1 MKTTTV
7 SEKGWVVIPN
17 EIREKYNIKKG
28 DKVNIIDYG
37 NIIAIIPAPAPKDVI
52 KDSAGIFKSKKS
64 LTKSL
69 LDDRKKEI
77 EREK

>member
-37 NIIAIIPAPAPKDVI
+37 NIIAIIPTSKDVI

-69 LDDRKKEI
+69 IDDRKEEI

>member
-37 NIIAIIPAPAPKDVI
+37 NIIAIIPTSKVVI

-69 LDDRKKEI
+69 LEPDEMLLV
-77 EREK
+77 

>member
-37 NIIAIIPAPAPKDVI
+37 NIIVIIPTSKNVI

-64 LTKSL
+64 LTKAL
-69 LDDRKKEI
+69 LDDRKEEI

>member
-7 SEKGWVVIPN
+7 SKKGWVVIPN
-17 EIREKYNIKKG
+17 EIREKYDIKKG

-37 NIIAIIPAPAPKDVI
+37 NIIAIIPASKDVI
-52 KDSAGIFKSKKS
+52 RDSAGIFKSKKS

-69 LDDRKKEI
+69 LNDRKEEI

>member
-37 NIIAIIPAPAPKDVI
+37 NIIAIIPTSRDVI
-52 KDSAGIFKSKKS
+52 KDSVGIFKSKKS

-69 LDDRKKEI
+69 LDDRKEEI

>member
-28 DKVNIIDYG
+28 DKVNIVDYG
-37 NIIAIIPAPAPKDVI
+37 DIIAIIPASKDVI
-52 KDSAGIFKSKKS
+52 RDSEGIFKSKKS

-69 LDDRKKEI
+69 LDNRKEEI

>member
-37 NIIAIIPAPAPKDVI
+37 NIIAIIPTSKDVI

-64 LTKSL
+64 LIKSL
-69 LDDRKKEI
+69 LDDRKEEI

>member
-37 NIIAIIPAPAPKDVI
+37 NIIAIIPTSRDAI
-52 KDSAGIFKSKKS
+52 KDSTGIFKSKKS

-69 LDDRKKEI
+69 LDDRKEEI

>member
-28 DKVNIIDYG
+28 DKVNIVDYG
-37 NIIAIIPAPAPKDVI
+37 DIIAIIPASKNVI
-52 KDSAGIFKSKKS
+52 RDSEGIFKSKKS

-69 LDDRKKEI
+69 LDNRKEEI

>member
-28 DKVNIIDYG
+28 DKVNIVDYG
-37 NIIAIIPAPAPKDVI
+37 DIIAIIPASKDVI

-69 LDDRKKEI
+69 MDNRKEEI

>member
-37 NIIAIIPAPAPKDVI
+37 DIIAIIPASKDVI
-52 KDSAGIFKSKKS
+52 RDSAGIFKSKKS

-69 LDDRKKEI
+69 LNDRKEEI

>member
-1 MKTTTV
+1 MKTITV

-37 NIIAIIPAPAPKDVI
+37 NIIAIIPTSKDVI
-52 KDSAGIFKSKKS
+52 KDSAGIFNSKKS

-69 LDDRKKEI
+69 IDDRNEEI

>member
-37 NIIAIIPAPAPKDVI
+37 NIIAIIPTSKDVI

-69 LDDRKKEI
+69 LDDRKEEI

>member
-28 DKVNIIDYG
+28 DKVNIVDYG
-37 NIIAIIPAPAPKDVI
+37 DIIAIIPASKNVI
-52 KDSAGIFKSKKS
+52 RDSEGIFKSKKS

-69 LDDRKKEI
+69 LSNRKEEI

>member
-17 EIREKYNIKKG
+17 EIRGKYNIKKG

-37 NIIAIIPAPAPKDVI
+37 NIIAIIPASKDVI
-52 KDSAGIFKSKKS
+52 KDSEGIFRSKKS

-69 LDDRKKEI
+69 LDDRKEEI

>member
-1 MKTTTV
+1 MKTITV

-37 NIIAIIPAPAPKDVI
+37 NIIAIIPTSKDVI

-69 LDDRKKEI
+69 LDDRKEEI

>member
-17 EIREKYNIKKG
+17 EIREKYHIKKG
-28 DKVNIIDYG
+28 DKVNIVDYG
-37 NIIAIIPAPAPKDVI
+37 DIIAIIPASKDVI

-69 LDDRKKEI
+69 MNNRKEEI

>member
-1 MKTTTV
+1 MKTITV

-37 NIIAIIPAPAPKDVI
+37 NIIAIIPTSKDVI

-69 LDDRKKEI
+69 IDDRKEEI

>member
-7 SEKGWVVIPN
+7 SGKGWVVIPN

-37 NIIAIIPAPAPKDVI
+37 NIIAIVPTSKDVI

-69 LDDRKKEI
+69 LDDRKEEI

>member
-1 MKTTTV
+1 MKTITV

-37 NIIAIIPAPAPKDVI
+37 NIIAIIPTSKDVI

-69 LDDRKKEI
+69 LVDRKEEI

>member
-37 NIIAIIPAPAPKDVI
+37 NIIAIIPASKDVI
-52 KDSAGIFKSKKS
+52 RDSAGIFRSKKS

-69 LDDRKKEI
+69 LDDRKEEI

>member
-28 DKVNIIDYG
+28 DKVNIVDYG
-37 NIIAIIPAPAPKDVI
+37 DIIAIIPASKNVI
-52 KDSAGIFKSKKS
+52 KETEGIFKSKKS

-69 LDDRKKEI
+69 MDNRKEEI

>member
-37 NIIAIIPAPAPKDVI
+37 NIIAIIPTSKDVI
-52 KDSAGIFKSKKS
+52 KDSVGIFKSKKS
-64 LTKSL
+64 LTKAL
-69 LDDRKKEI
+69 LDDRKEEI

>member
-28 DKVNIIDYG
+28 DKVNIVDYG
-37 NIIAIIPAPAPKDVI
+37 DIIAIIPASKDVI
-52 KDSAGIFKSKKS
+52 RDSEGIFKSKKS

-69 LDDRKKEI
+69 LSNRKEEI